1 MARISW
7 PALTLFGAVPIL
19 ECVMD
24 ILELID
30 RIRQNHAI
38 EHATIAVLGRKHDQ
52 FGRLGGSAKQD
63 GFFVYGPTT
72 ADRIEEAAN
81 EAVERLRA
89 GESHLAIS
97 PFCGTN
103 FLLGGMTTALL
114 TGMILGTRNRVGRL
128 PQAMG
133 LSALALIGSF
143 RAGGYR
149 PTQVDDESR
158 HRRAGD
164 QERLTGERGVPPPAP
179 CLHVA
184 ARRGGRP
191 APAERGRCV

>member
-1 MARISW
+1 
-7 PALTLFGAVPIL
+7 
-19 ECVMD
+19 MD

-52 FGRLGGSAKQD
+52 VGRLGGSAKQD

-72 ADRIEEAAN
+72 SERIEDAAQ

-89 GESHLAIS
+89 GEAHLAIS

-114 TGMILGTRNRVGRL
+114 TGAILGTRNRVGRL

-143 RAGGYR
+143 RAGAYVQRKWTTKADIGGLEIKGVS
-149 PTQVDDESR
+149 QVSGAFKPLHRVYTWLPDSVDE
-158 HRRAGD
+158 
-164 QERLTGERGVPPPAP
+164 PPPTLSETP
-179 CLHVA
+179 ED
-184 ARRGGRP
+184 
-191 APAERGRCV
+191 AEGPTS